1 MDGDIA
7 IHNKHAEKRR
17 IIAAV
22 LLLTLLIACVNLFF
36 VNKYDQAA
44 YGYNGSSSIVMEVST
59 KRVLYGKNINQ
70 RLPMASTTKIM
81 TGLAV
86 LENSK
91 LDEVVTIPR
100 KAVGV
105 EGSSIYLKEG
115 EKLTV
120 KELLY
125 GLMLRSGNDAATAL
139 AIHTGKSVEGFV
151 KMMNDKALSLGLKN
165 THFTNPH
172 GLHNQN
178 HFTSAYDLAYISATA
193 MQNPVFAEIV
203 GTKFITIG
211 GMDGNRYLYNKNK
224 LLKSYPGATGVK
236 TGFTKKAG
244 RCLVASSKR
253 NGMEVIAVTLNCG
266 PMFEECSRLM
276 DKAHSEFE
284 MANIA
289 KSGQT
294 LAEIQVLK
302 GKKDKARLCVKEDIY
317 VPVKKGGSEKLEYK
331 LKISDSV
338 KAPVKKDR
346 YVGEMEVYLEDYLLF
361 SKKIYT
367 IEDVKK
373 KGAIDY
379 LKDFFR

>member
-125 GLMLRSGNDAATAL
+125 GLMLRSGNDAATLLPFIQAK
-139 AIHTGKSVEGFV
+139 AW
-151 KMMNDKALSLGLKN
+151 KAL
-165 THFTNPH
+165 
-172 GLHNQN
+172 
-178 HFTSAYDLAYISATA
+178 
-193 MQNPVFAEIV
+193 
-203 GTKFITIG
+203 
-211 GMDGNRYLYNKNK
+211 
-224 LLKSYPGATGVK
+224 
-236 TGFTKKAG
+236 
-244 RCLVASSKR
+244 
-253 NGMEVIAVTLNCG
+253 
-266 PMFEECSRLM
+266 
-276 DKAHSEFE
+276 
-284 MANIA
+284 
-289 KSGQT
+289 
-294 LAEIQVLK
+294 
-302 GKKDKARLCVKEDIY
+302 
-317 VPVKKGGSEKLEYK
+317 
-331 LKISDSV
+331 
-338 KAPVKKDR
+338 
-346 YVGEMEVYLEDYLLF
+346 
-361 SKKIYT
+361 
-367 IEDVKK
+367 
-373 KGAIDY
+373 
-379 LKDFFR
+379 

>member
-1 MDGDIA
+1 
-7 IHNKHAEKRR
+7 
-17 IIAAV
+17 
-22 LLLTLLIACVNLFF
+22 
-36 VNKYDQAA
+36 
-44 YGYNGSSSIVMEVST
+44 MEVST

-151 KMMNDKALSLGLKN
+151 KMMNDKALSLGLKS

-253 NGMEVIAVTLNCG
+253 NGMEVIAVTLNSG

-317 VPVKKGGSEKLEYK
+317 VPVKKAEAKSLN
-331 LKISDSV
+331 IN
-338 KAPVKKDR
+338 
-346 YVGEMEVYLEDYLLF
+346 
-361 SKKIYT
+361 
-367 IEDVKK
+367 
-373 KGAIDY
+373 
-379 LKDFFR
+379 